1 MSTHAQH
8 QQSLVKRCCRGLLQ
22 LSTSQ
27 PALAHKSHKQSLPHA
42 TFCLPLGNCAP
53 AASRNPPAWS
63 GQSSRC
69 QRYGCQPR
77 QHDMFSTADLQ
88 AAIKPAPAGSAA
100 AMAADGS
107 LSAPGTETAFAL
119 PAVASVRL
127 SRCPHWRL
135 SCPARVRNGAC
146 LHSLRRTAR
155 GSLTCTRGTLTVN
168 MTSSL
173 PRERPPSRSSSREA
187 SWLRWTLARHKEPTL
202 VWAGPVHH
210 RPTAPASLSKLPR
223 LACLA
228 ASGTVKKIIE
238 INPYLLGT
246 MAGGAADCAYWERN
260 LGVHC
265 RLYELRNKERISVAA
280 ASKVLC
286 NMLLRYKG
294 YGLSVGTMIT
304 GWDKTVSWAWPSS
317 RACDLP
323 KVASPHAFLAGPSA
337 VLRGQ

>member
-1 MSTHAQH
+1 MGRSRPLGRRQ
-8 QQSLVKRCCRGLLQ
+8 RLL
-22 LSTSQ
+22 
-27 PALAHKSHKQSLPHA
+27 
-42 TFCLPLGNCAP
+42 CLP
-53 AASRNPPAWS
+53 W
-63 GQSSRC
+63 
-69 QRYGCQPR
+69 
-77 QHDMFSTADLQ
+77 
-88 AAIKPAPAGSAA
+88 
-100 AMAADGS
+100 
-107 LSAPGTETAFAL
+107 
-119 PAVASVRL
+119 
-127 SRCPHWRL
+127 
-135 SCPARVRNGAC
+135 
-146 LHSLRRTAR
+146 LHLRRTAR

-187 SWLRWTLARHKEPTL
+187 SWLPWTLARHKEPTS

-304 GWDKTVSWAWPSS
+304 GWDKTGPQLYYVDNDGTRLQASDDMPYFSVGSGSTYAYGVLDVGYAW
-317 RACDLP
+317 DLTDEE
-323 KVASPHAFLAGPSA
+323 A
-337 VLRGQ
+337 VELGQK